1 MQFPKTI
8 RLTERKLGKEKAMGL
23 CWHGKVP
30 HIELDPRQ
38 KSKDRLDTILHEVA
52 HCIWPELAEE
62 DIEKIGQ
69 RMASVLWADGWR
81 RVHK

>member
-23 CWHGKVP
+23 CWHGPIP

-38 KSKDRLDTILHEVA
+38 KSKERLDTILHEVA
-52 HCIWPELAEE
+52 HCIWPEHDEPTT
-62 DIEKIGQ
+62 EKIAG
-69 RMASVLWADGWR
+69 RIASLLWADGWR
-81 RVHK
+81 RIHK